1 MNRRTSTRATANSR
15 RSLASRRWESCA
27 EPCPGAR
34 SRWCWSGPPSIATN
48 SWKTGAFAARIRCP
62 SRFDRWSNAD
72 DSLESDE
79 TESLPR
85 SQIASDFCRRVVGYR
100 GLVEGQVRRNPRTAA
115 ERKVITRVEPEYPET
130 LKRLY
135 VGGVVRVEVVVTPN
149 GAVQSTKLL
158 GGNPIL
164 GQSAMKAVKQWR
176 YAPAGSKEILAVKLE
191 FDPHR

>member
-1 MNRRTSTRATANSR
+1 MGAMLKREITSWRRLGGR
-15 RSLASRRWESCA
+15 RLVLTPGVLLMALFLSVMPLASQTRDH
-27 EPCPGAR
+27 G
-34 SRWCWSGPPSIATN
+34 
-48 SWKTGAFAARIRCP
+48 
-62 SRFDRWSNAD
+62 
-72 DSLESDE
+72 
-79 TESLPR
+79 
-85 SQIASDFCRRVVGYR
+85 
-100 GLVEGQVRRNPRTAA
+100 AA
-115 ERKVITRVEPEYPET
+115 ERKVITRVEPDYPET

-135 VGGVVRVEVVVTPN
+135 VGGVVRIEVVVTPN